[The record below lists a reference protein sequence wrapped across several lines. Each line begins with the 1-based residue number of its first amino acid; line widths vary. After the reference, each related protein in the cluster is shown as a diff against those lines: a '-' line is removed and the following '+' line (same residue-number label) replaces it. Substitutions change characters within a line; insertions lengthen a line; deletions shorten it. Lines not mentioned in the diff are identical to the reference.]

1 MYKNLK
7 VLAVAMA
14 REGSK
19 GVAAKNIRD
28 LAGLPLIGWVIRAAK
43 KAAHIDRVILSTD
56 GEEIARVGKTIGVE
70 VPFMRPKE
78 LAEDHTPDAPVLEH
92 ALSWLKEHEQYEP
105 DIVVHLR
112 PTGPLVTP
120 RELDEA
126 IELLAT
132 HPEMDSVRS
141 MQKPGKPPYK
151 MWKPSPDGQRMVP
164 FMEGMPIPEDLKGRF
179 KDWHTA
185 PRQILPPV
193 YETTA
198 DIGVVWARVIKNQ
211 HSVIGE
217 KVLGYI
223 LTRPT
228 ADIDNLDDFKIA
240 ALWLSER
247 KKSDSDS

>member
-7 VLAVAMA
+7 VLAIAMA

-19 GVAAKNIRD
+19 GVTAKNIRD
-28 LAGLPLIGWVIRAAK
+28 LNGKPLIGWVISAAQN
-43 KAAHIDRVILSTD
+43 AQHIDRVILSTD
-56 GEEIARVGKTIGVE
+56 GEEIAKVGTSIGVE

-78 LAEDHTPDAPVLEH
+78 LAQDQTPDAPVLEH
-92 ALSWLKEHEQYEP
+92 ALTWLKEHEDYEP

-120 RELDEA
+120 QELDEA
-126 IELLAT
+126 IELLAA
-132 HPEMDSVRS
+132 HPEADSVRS

-151 MWKPSPDGQRMVP
+151 MWKPSEDGTSMVP
-164 FMEGMPIPEDLKGRF
+164 FMEGMLISADLKGRF
-179 KDWHTA
+179 TDWHTA

-198 DIGVVWARVIKNQ
+198 DIGVVWARVIREK

-223 LTRPT
+223 LKRPT

-247 KKSDSDS
+247 EKSL